1 MTLESERERIRD
13 LCSREGAGITVK
25 IPFGKV
31 SFLTSFEGREG
42 RAMTD
47 GKRKEENSR
56 SVQQRSTQ
64 LEKQT
69 TPPYCFLRL
78 SVKVGMRKV
87 LSKPTPQRPRSDV
100 HV

>member
-1 MTLESERERIRD
+1 MKEREFVI
-13 LCSREGAGITVK
+13 CAAEKGPVITVK

-87 LSKPTPQRPRSDV
+87 LSQTNAAET
-100 HV
+100 

>member
-1 MTLESERERIRD
+1 MICAAEKGPND
-13 LCSREGAGITVK
+13 TVK

-31 SFLTSFEGREG
+31 SFANSFEGREG

-56 SVQQRSTQ
+56 FVQQRCTQ

-69 TPPYCFLRL
+69 RPACCFLRL
-78 SVKVGMRKV
+78 SVKVVTRKV
-87 LSKPTPQRPRSDV
+87 YPKPTLQTPSSDV